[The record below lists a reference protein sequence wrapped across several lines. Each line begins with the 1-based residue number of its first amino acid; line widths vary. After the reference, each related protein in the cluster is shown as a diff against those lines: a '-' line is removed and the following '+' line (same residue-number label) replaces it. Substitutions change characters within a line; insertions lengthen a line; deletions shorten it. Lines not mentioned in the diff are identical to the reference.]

1 MDSGES
7 RALVNRLIGSC
18 YEPLYRYARR
28 LSGSAERAEDLV
40 QETFLTALERL
51 DQLIEPD
58 RAGGWLRTTLRNLF
72 LASLRRERR
81 LATGFDFDGVASSVE
96 RPSDELLDLPHALDQ
111 LPEEFRIPLIL
122 SYVDHLEYREIAEQ
136 LDLPIGTVMS
146 RLSRAKAALRRQLEP
161 EPAPVGSTG

>member
-7 RALVNRLIGSC
+7 RALVHRLIGSH
-18 YEPLYRYARR
+18 YEPLYRYAKR
-28 LSGSAERAEDLV
+28 LTGSAEQAEDFV
-40 QETFLTALERL
+40 QEAFLIALERL

-81 LATGFDFDGVASSVE
+81 RSSGFDFDGVATSVE
-96 RPSDELLDLPHALDQ
+96 SPSEELLDLPRALDE
-111 LPEEFRIPLIL
+111 LPAEFRVPLIL
-122 SYVDHLEYREIAEQ
+122 FYVDHLEYREIAEQ

-146 RLSRAKAALRRQLEP
+146 RLSRAKAALRRRLEP
-161 EPAPVGSTG
+161 EPSPAGSTG